1 MVNDYYQKHKEEF
14 WKEAPERHQNLS
26 EEEKAKKRQYNRQRI
41 KNLSEEEKKKKVE
54 YMKNYYLAHKK
65 YLLSLFFHFWGAE
78 AISFNGLVLEIFKQ
92 NLKTFYMGL
101 EVCY

>member
-1 MVNDYYQKHKEEF
+1 MTITKNTKKSFE
-14 WKEAPERHQNLS
+14 KEAPERHQNLS
-26 EEEKAKKRQYNRQRI
+26 EEEKAKKCQYNRQRI

-92 NLKTFYMGL
+92 NLKKKFMGL

>member
-1 MVNDYYQKHKEEF
+1 
-14 WKEAPERHQNLS
+14 
-26 EEEKAKKRQYNRQRI
+26 
-41 KNLSEEEKKKKVE
+41 
-54 YMKNYYLAHKK
+54 MKNYYLAHKK

-92 NLKTFYMGL
+92 NLKKNFMGL